1 MEAFIRYNRFKR
13 FASAMEALPEQ
24 SAELYWEL
32 PWFEVLNIYSRA
44 YNGLD
49 NKTTMAKYLGFG
61 SVNAMVRWMTKNP
74 EIWGNDRGS
83 HVVNDSGA
91 YLAYTDYTALF
102 TTKLVAAHWREVAA
116 NYEKRNNLI

>member
-1 MEAFIRYNRFKR
+1 
-13 FASAMEALPEQ
+13 MEALPEQ

-61 SVNAMVRWMTKNP
+61 SVNAMVRWMNNNP
-74 EIWGNDRGS
+74 GIWGNDNGS
-83 HVVNDSGA
+83 HVVDSLNA
-91 YLAYTDYTALF
+91 YKAYYSDQYKEPF
-102 TTKLVAAHWREVAA
+102 TTKMVAEHWRQVAA
-116 NYEKRNNLI
+116 NYEKRNNII